1 MIKDT
6 ITLIPE
12 DKFFELFRFL
22 ESGKR
27 SAKITRPHEYLEKKL
42 IEFENNI
49 ELTEDFI
56 DIFEQIA
63 KAYITKELIS
73 VFKNQK
79 FYLAINEETKII
91 DIKNTEFWKGFNF
104 NFTIDLFYYLWK
116 DINNKLYGER
126 ENMRKLKPWELFI
139 ISLLKI
145 QDFSLQLMLDK
156 KAEWQLLAY
165 YMLKYNSNFIFHES
179 TSAKFEFFEI
189 FKDIEITYPLKFLA
203 IERYGVFLN
212 SINNYI
218 DFFRENINENYNI
231 LHNINQ
237 IIRLDLQEN
246 NFINII
252 KKWSNEGVTFDEEN
266 QLMKTISNNNIN
278 TLLSQIKL
286 KINET
291 RRILTQYEQ
300 NL

>member
-116 DINNKLYGER
+116 DINNKLYGGR

-145 QDFSLQLMLDK
+145 QDFSFNLMLDK
-156 KAEWQLLAY
+156 KAEWQLLGY

-189 FKDIEITYPLKFLA
+189 FKDIEIPYPLKFLA

-218 DFFRENINENYNI
+218 DFFRDNINENYNI